1 MGSYFLGH
9 QYRNYILKSDIN
21 ITTRVAGKENNVAVN
36 IGIVMMMITNKS
48 HTGSCNQQITLHRM
62 MVEELTRQKE
72 TEERRVLLKNVRMEL
87 MTKVEQIELK
97 LQRKLQHR
105 QMVLTELM

>member
-1 MGSYFLGH
+1 
-9 QYRNYILKSDIN
+9 
-21 ITTRVAGKENNVAVN
+21 
-36 IGIVMMMITNKS
+36 
-48 HTGSCNQQITLHRM
+48 

-72 TEERRVLLKNVRMEL
+72 TEESRVLLKNVRMEL

-105 QMVLTELM
+105 QMVLTELMWVS

>member
-1 MGSYFLGH
+1 
-9 QYRNYILKSDIN
+9 
-21 ITTRVAGKENNVAVN
+21 
-36 IGIVMMMITNKS
+36 
-48 HTGSCNQQITLHRM
+48 M

-72 TEERRVLLKNVRMEL
+72 VEERRVLLKNVRMEL

-105 QMVLTELM
+105 LMVLTELM

>member
-1 MGSYFLGH
+1 
-9 QYRNYILKSDIN
+9 
-21 ITTRVAGKENNVAVN
+21 
-36 IGIVMMMITNKS
+36 
-48 HTGSCNQQITLHRM
+48 

-105 QMVLTELM
+105 QMVLTELMWVS

>member
-1 MGSYFLGH
+1 
-9 QYRNYILKSDIN
+9 
-21 ITTRVAGKENNVAVN
+21 
-36 IGIVMMMITNKS
+36 
-48 HTGSCNQQITLHRM
+48 

-72 TEERRVLLKNVRMEL
+72 AKEGRVLLENVRMEL

-105 QMVLTELM
+105 QMVLTELMWVSLRIPL

>member
-1 MGSYFLGH
+1 
-9 QYRNYILKSDIN
+9 
-21 ITTRVAGKENNVAVN
+21 
-36 IGIVMMMITNKS
+36 MMMLLPT
-48 HTGSCNQQITLHRM
+48 ITLPRM

-72 TEERRVLLKNVRMEL
+72 AEERRVLLKNVRMEL

>member
-1 MGSYFLGH
+1 
-9 QYRNYILKSDIN
+9 
-21 ITTRVAGKENNVAVN
+21 
-36 IGIVMMMITNKS
+36 
-48 HTGSCNQQITLHRM
+48 M

-72 TEERRVLLKNVRMEL
+72 AEERHVLLKNVRMEL
-87 MTKVEQIELK
+87 MAKVEQTELK

>member
-1 MGSYFLGH
+1 MNTGRIYSTRFQPCSNQFQISG
-9 QYRNYILKSDIN
+9 
-21 ITTRVAGKENNVAVN
+21 TRVAGKGNVAVN
-36 IGIVMMMITNKS
+36 IGIIMMMLLPTIT
-48 HTGSCNQQITLHRM
+48 CDRM
-62 MVEELTRQKE
+62 MVVELTRQKE
-72 TEERRVLLKNVRMEL
+72 AEERRVLLKNVRMEL

>member
-1 MGSYFLGH
+1 
-9 QYRNYILKSDIN
+9 
-21 ITTRVAGKENNVAVN
+21 
-36 IGIVMMMITNKS
+36 
-48 HTGSCNQQITLHRM
+48 

-105 QMVLTELM
+105 QMVLIELMWVS

>member
-1 MGSYFLGH
+1 
-9 QYRNYILKSDIN
+9 
-21 ITTRVAGKENNVAVN
+21 
-36 IGIVMMMITNKS
+36 
-48 HTGSCNQQITLHRM
+48 M

-72 TEERRVLLKNVRMEL
+72 AEGRRVLLKNVRMEL

>member
-1 MGSYFLGH
+1 
-9 QYRNYILKSDIN
+9 
-21 ITTRVAGKENNVAVN
+21 
-36 IGIVMMMITNKS
+36 
-48 HTGSCNQQITLHRM
+48 

-72 TEERRVLLKNVRMEL
+72 AKERRVLLENVRMEL

-105 QMVLTELM
+105 QMVLTELMWVSLRIPL

>member
-1 MGSYFLGH
+1 
-9 QYRNYILKSDIN
+9 
-21 ITTRVAGKENNVAVN
+21 
-36 IGIVMMMITNKS
+36 MMMLLPT
-48 HTGSCNQQITLHRM
+48 ITLHRM

-72 TEERRVLLKNVRMEL
+72 AEERRVLLKNVRMEL
-87 MTKVEQIELK
+87 MAKVEQTELK

>member
-1 MGSYFLGH
+1 
-9 QYRNYILKSDIN
+9 
-21 ITTRVAGKENNVAVN
+21 
-36 IGIVMMMITNKS
+36 
-48 HTGSCNQQITLHRM
+48 

-72 TEERRVLLKNVRMEL
+72 AEERRVLLKNVRMEL

-105 QMVLTELM
+105 QMVLTELINVSILKNPVKYSTWTS

>member
-1 MGSYFLGH
+1 
-9 QYRNYILKSDIN
+9 
-21 ITTRVAGKENNVAVN
+21 
-36 IGIVMMMITNKS
+36 
-48 HTGSCNQQITLHRM
+48 M

-97 LQRKLQHR
+97 LLRKLQHR

>member
-1 MGSYFLGH
+1 
-9 QYRNYILKSDIN
+9 
-21 ITTRVAGKENNVAVN
+21 
-36 IGIVMMMITNKS
+36 MIMLLPT
-48 HTGSCNQQITLHRM
+48 ITLHRM

-72 TEERRVLLKNVRMEL
+72 AEERRVLLKNVRMEL

>member
-1 MGSYFLGH
+1 
-9 QYRNYILKSDIN
+9 
-21 ITTRVAGKENNVAVN
+21 
-36 IGIVMMMITNKS
+36 MMMLLPT
-48 HTGSCNQQITLHRM
+48 ITLHRM

-72 TEERRVLLKNVRMEL
+72 AVERRVLLKNVRMEL
-87 MTKVEQIELK
+87 MAKVEQTELK

>member
-1 MGSYFLGH
+1 MGRELLLKGTLLSTLG
-9 QYRNYILKSDIN
+9 
-21 ITTRVAGKENNVAVN
+21 
-36 IGIVMMMITNKS
+36 GIIMIMLLPT
-48 HTGSCNQQITLHRM
+48 ITLHRM

-72 TEERRVLLKNVRMEL
+72 AEERRVLLKNVRMEL

-105 QMVLTELM
+105 QTVLTELM

>member
-1 MGSYFLGH
+1 MGDCEQSRFQPCSNQLQISG
-9 QYRNYILKSDIN
+9 
-21 ITTRVAGKENNVAVN
+21 TRVAGKGNVTVN
-36 IGIVMMMITNKS
+36 IGIIMIMLLPT
-48 HTGSCNQQITLHRM
+48 ITLHRM

-72 TEERRVLLKNVRMEL
+72 AAERRVLLKNVRMEL

-97 LQRKLQHR
+97 LRKKLQHR

>member
-1 MGSYFLGH
+1 
-9 QYRNYILKSDIN
+9 
-21 ITTRVAGKENNVAVN
+21 
-36 IGIVMMMITNKS
+36 MIMLLPT
-48 HTGSCNQQITLHRM
+48 ITLHRM

-72 TEERRVLLKNVRMEL
+72 AEERRVLLKNVRMEL

-105 QMVLTELM
+105 QTVLTELM

>member
-1 MGSYFLGH
+1 
-9 QYRNYILKSDIN
+9 
-21 ITTRVAGKENNVAVN
+21 
-36 IGIVMMMITNKS
+36 
-48 HTGSCNQQITLHRM
+48 

-72 TEERRVLLKNVRMEL
+72 AEERRVLLKNVRMEL

-105 QMVLTELM
+105 QMVLTELINVSILKNPVKYST

>member
-1 MGSYFLGH
+1 M
-9 QYRNYILKSDIN
+9 K
-21 ITTRVAGKENNVAVN
+21 
-36 IGIVMMMITNKS
+36 
-48 HTGSCNQQITLHRM
+48 
-62 MVEELTRQKE
+62 VEELTRQKE

>member
-1 MGSYFLGH
+1 
-9 QYRNYILKSDIN
+9 
-21 ITTRVAGKENNVAVN
+21 
-36 IGIVMMMITNKS
+36 
-48 HTGSCNQQITLHRM
+48 M

-97 LQRKLQHR
+97 LQRKLQHC

>member
-1 MGSYFLGH
+1 
-9 QYRNYILKSDIN
+9 
-21 ITTRVAGKENNVAVN
+21 
-36 IGIVMMMITNKS
+36 MMMLLPT
-48 HTGSCNQQITLHRM
+48 ITLHRM

-72 TEERRVLLKNVRMEL
+72 AEERRVLLKNVRMEL

>member
-1 MGSYFLGH
+1 MQISG
-9 QYRNYILKSDIN
+9 
-21 ITTRVAGKENNVAVN
+21 TRVADKGNVAVN
-36 IGIVMMMITNKS
+36 IDIIMMMLLPT
-48 HTGSCNQQITLHRM
+48 ITLHRM

-72 TEERRVLLKNVRMEL
+72 AEERRLLLKNVRMEL
-87 MTKVEQIELK
+87 MAKVEQTELK

>member
-1 MGSYFLGH
+1 
-9 QYRNYILKSDIN
+9 
-21 ITTRVAGKENNVAVN
+21 
-36 IGIVMMMITNKS
+36 
-48 HTGSCNQQITLHRM
+48 

-72 TEERRVLLKNVRMEL
+72 AKEGRVLLENVRMEL